1 MGDTFMNYL
10 LLISGLLFLAVPLTR
25 AEDSSTKPI
34 ETQLTQDLHV
44 HTAEL
49 ASDAYE
55 GREPGTPGEQKTVSY
70 LARQFEKL
78 GLKPGNA
85 GSWYQEV
92 PITAVTSN
100 LEVVMEMRGKGV
112 SFDLAYGTQV
122 MVSTQQQVA
131 RVGLRDSQLV
141 YAGYG
146 IVAPERNWNDYAGID
161 VTGKTVVVLINDPG
175 FATQN
180 PKLFNGNAM
189 TYYGRWDYKYA
200 EAVRQGASGVIIVH
214 ETAAA
219 AYPWDVVANSWSGAN
234 IGLTAANQN
243 VDKLE
248 VEAWIPLERAEKLF
262 AAAGMDYT
270 RSKQVAAIPGF
281 KASHMSDIKVTVDLI
296 NTTTTAK
303 SRNVLAAIPGS
314 KYPDEVIVYSAHW
327 DHLGTRPSDEGDNI
341 YNGAADNA
349 SGVAALPGLARLFSE
364 QAVAPQRTVLFLAV
378 TAEESGLLGSKWYS
392 ENPVFPVAKTVANLN
407 MDNLAKGAIGK
418 THDVA
423 VVGYGNSELEGY
435 LREAAKTQNRRVV
448 QEPAPEKGLYYRSDH
463 FSFARVGIPA
473 LYLTTATDSIE
484 HGKAWGDQR
493 LVDYY
498 AKDYHKPPDEYR
510 SSWDLSGASQDAMLL
525 YMIGAKLSSTR
536 DFPNWNLG
544 NEFKATR
551 DASMAASR

>member
-1 MGDTFMNYL
+1 MNYL
-10 LLISGLLFLAVPLTR
+10 LIISGLLFLAVPLTQ
-25 AEDSSTKPI
+25 AHTSSSTSLGKSQ
-34 ETQLTQDLHV
+34 EAQLTKDLHL

-55 GREPGTPGEQKTVSY
+55 GREPGTAGEQKTVSY
-70 LARQFEKL
+70 LAREFEKL
-78 GLKPGNA
+78 GLEAGNA

-100 LEVVMEMRGKGV
+100 PNVVMEMRGKGV
-112 SFDLAYGTQV
+112 SLDLAYGLDMMVATQR
-122 MVSTQQQVA
+122 QVKS
-131 RVGLRDSQLV
+131 VGLRDSQLV

-146 IVAPERNWNDYAGID
+146 IVAPERNWNDYADID
-161 VTGKTVVVLINDPG
+161 VKGKTVVVLINDPG
-175 FATQN
+175 FATQDS
-180 PKLFNGNAM
+180 KVFNGNAM

-214 ETAAA
+214 ETAPA
-219 AYPWDVVANSWSGAN
+219 AYPWEVVENSWSGAN

-248 VEAWIPLERAEKLF
+248 VEAWITFEQAQKLF
-262 AAAGMDYT
+262 ASAGMDYQE
-270 RSKQVAAIPGF
+270 RKNAAAVPGF
-281 KASHMSDIKVTVDLI
+281 KASLMSDIKVSVSLT
-296 NTTTTAK
+296 NTTSTAK
-303 SRNVLAAIPGS
+303 SRNVLAVIPGS

-327 DHLGTRPSDEGDNI
+327 DHLGKRPTQEGDNI

-349 SGVAALPGLARLFSE
+349 SGVAALLGLARLFSE

-423 VVGYGNSELEGY
+423 VVGFGNSELEDY
-435 LREAAKTQNRRVV
+435 LKKAAKTQERVVV

-463 FSFARVGIPA
+463 FSFARVGVPA

-493 LVDYY
+493 LVDYTVNE
-498 AKDYHKPPDEYR
+498 YHKPSDEYR
-510 SSWDLSGASQDAMLL
+510 ETWDLTGASQDVMLL
-525 YMIGAKLSSTR
+525 YMIGAKLSSNR
-536 DFPNWNLG
+536 DFPNWNPG

-551 DASMAASR
+551 DASMATSH

>member
-1 MGDTFMNYL
+1 MKYL
-10 LLISGLLFLAVPLTR
+10 LVISGLFFFLSSLIQ
-25 AEDSSTKPI
+25 AETLSQGAA
-34 ETQLTQDLHV
+34 EAQLTKDLHL

-55 GREPGTPGEQKTVSY
+55 GREPGTAGEQKTVSY
-70 LARQFEKL
+70 LAKEFEKL
-78 GLKPGNA
+78 GLAPGNS
-85 GSWYQEV
+85 GSWYQQV

-100 LEVVMEMRGKGV
+100 PDVIMKMRGTGV
-112 SFDLAYGTQV
+112 SLDLAYSLDMMAATQR
-122 MVSTQQQVA
+122 QVKS
-131 RVGLRDSQLV
+131 VGLKNSQLV
-141 YAGYG
+141 FAGYG
-146 IVAPERNWNDYAGID
+146 IVAPERNWNDYAEID
-161 VTGKTVVVLINDPG
+161 VSGKTVVVLINDPG

-200 EAVRQGASGVIIVH
+200 EAARQGASGVIIVH
-214 ETAAA
+214 ETAPAS
-219 AYPWDVVANSWSGAN
+219 YPWEVVANSWSGAN
-234 IGLTAANQN
+234 IGLTADNRN
-243 VDKLE
+243 VDKLQ
-248 VEAWIPLERAEKLF
+248 VEAWITFEQAEKLF
-262 AAAGMDYT
+262 ASVGMDYAE
-270 RSKQVAAIPGF
+270 SKNAAAIAGF
-281 KASHMSDIKVTVDLI
+281 RASDMGDIKVSVSLT
-296 NTTTTAK
+296 NTISTAK

-314 KYPDEVIVYSAHW
+314 KYPEEAIVYSAHW
-327 DHLGTRPSDEGDNI
+327 DHLGIRPGVEGDNI

-349 SGVAALPGLARLFSE
+349 SGVAALLGLARLFSE
-364 QAVAPQRTVLFLAV
+364 QSVAPQRTVLFLAV

-392 ENPVFPVAKTVANLN
+392 ENPVFPIAKTVANLN

-423 VVGYGNSELEGY
+423 VVGFGNSELENY
-435 LREAAKTQNRRVV
+435 LGEAAKIQGREVV

-498 AKDYHKPPDEYR
+498 ANDYHKPSDEYLK
-510 SSWDLSGASQDAMLL
+510 SWDLSGASQDVMLL
-525 YMIGAKLSSTR
+525 YTIGAKLSSSR
-536 DFPNWNLG
+536 DFPNWNTG

-551 DASMAASR
+551 DASMAVSH